1 LFLTSAITGESM
13 GELLTLGITPAG
25 KERLHAKHSTAT
37 VPASSASG
45 AAASAGTGSLNVAG
59 LASPFPAGVKVAW
72 GRNDQGVDGVLPPGT
87 PMRAIADGVISIAH
101 NPDGFG
107 SNYAVLHTTAGPSYY
122 YGHSIPLAN
131 DGAKVKAGQI
141 IAKAN
146 EHGQGNAT
154 TPGAFEIG
162 EWPPGSMKAG
172 EKIRAWLEK
181 LKRY

>member
-1 LFLTSAITGESM
+1 M

-25 KERLHAKHSTAT
+25 KERLHAKHSAA
-37 VPASSASG
+37 PASASGASG
-45 AAASAGTGSLNVAG
+45 AAASVGAGSLNVAG
-59 LASPFPAGVKVAW
+59 LASPFPAGVKVTW

-101 NPDGFG
+101 DAPGFG
-107 SNYAVLHTTAGPSYY
+107 SNYAVLHTTAGPAYY
-122 YGHSIPLAN
+122 YGHSIPLAK
-131 DGAKVKAGQI
+131 DGAKVVAGQI

-162 EWPPGSMKAG
+162 EWPPKSMEAG
-172 EKIRAWLEK
+172 AKIRAWLQK